1 MDRFYV
7 LKLSNRKVIANFPYL
22 SDAIKYAEEI
32 ANLKFDEYRI
42 LKPV

>member
-32 ANLKFDEYRI
+32 ASLKFDEYRI
-42 LKPV
+42 LKPA